1 MAQALNFFQPAQEK
15 GSAAAKPCSHFGCG
29 LFERDPMSIIP
40 AEAPFFRAGPE
51 QPVTPVVLSVP
62 HAGRAYTTAL
72 LRSARVPPAALES
85 LEDRLVDRL
94 VWRAVQDGATAFIAR
109 APRAEIDL
117 NRDEREIDPA
127 LISPPP
133 PSGSTL
139 QSAKTRGGLGL
150 VPSRIAGLGS
160 IWLKRVHRDELARRI
175 AEIHRPYHE
184 ALARTLQAARAR
196 FGVAVL
202 LDCHSMPP
210 RGTIGASEPPP
221 LVFGDRH
228 GSSMSPAFVRAAAS
242 AAAALG
248 FASACNQPY
257 AGGYIVTRHGRPA
270 RGIHALQMEIDRGA
284 YLDPAL
290 REPGPGFDRVAQLIA
305 VVAAALGEAATGAPS
320 HTIAAE

>member
-1 MAQALNFFQPAQEK
+1 
-15 GSAAAKPCSHFGCG
+15 
-29 LFERDPMSIIP
+29 MSILP

-62 HAGRAYTTAL
+62 HAGRVYTPQL
-72 LRSARVPPAALES
+72 LKAARVPLAALES

-150 VPSRIAGLGS
+150 VPSRIAGSGA
-160 IWLKRVHRDELARRI
+160 IWLHRLHRDELARRV

-184 ALARTLQAARAR
+184 AVAAALRAARAR

-210 RGTIGASEPPP
+210 RGSVGGVPGAGEPPP

-228 GSSMSPAFVRAAAS
+228 GSSIAPGLLRAAAS
-242 AAAALG
+242 AASALG

-257 AGGYIVTRHGRPA
+257 AGGYIVTRHGRPS
-270 RGIHALQMEIDRGA
+270 RSIHALQMEIDRGA
-284 YLDPAL
+284 YLDPTL

-305 VVAAALGEAATGAPS
+305 VVAAALGEAALETEPL
-320 HTIAAE
+320 AAE